1 MVNLTKATKSVSE
14 KTIKREWHLVDAK
27 GAVLG
32 RFATDVAK
40 YLIGKHKRNFV
51 SYMDQGDYVIVINAA
66 QIVITGRKEDDKTY
80 TRYSGYPGGLKKISF
95 AEMKEKNPQGIVK
108 KAIWGMLP
116 KNKLRDR
123 RIARLHIYKDEK
135 HPYENKLKNG

>member
-1 MVNLTKATKSVSE
+1 
-14 KTIKREWHLVDAK
+14 
-27 GAVLG
+27 
-32 RFATDVAK
+32 
-40 YLIGKHKRNFV
+40 
-51 SYMDQGDYVIVINAA
+51 MDQGDYVIVINAA

-123 RIARLHIYKDEK
+123 LMTRLYIYTTEDHPYKDK
-135 HPYENKLKNG
+135 FQK